1 MSRSE
6 GAAEMLEKKFVPDL
20 ANACLNNSSS
30 CNETNA
36 NRAVAAMDA
45 CCQKT
50 GQHYAKYDTQCR

>member
-1 MSRSE
+1 
-6 GAAEMLEKKFVPDL
+6 MLEKKFVPDL